1 MFHAFCYEI
10 ARMNPRN
17 RAELLTQLTL
27 QLVVYHARQ
36 EPPPRQDEVL
46 IALAASLAALVSTI
60 EPISANSVA
69 ISSDAKLPSPTEAL
83 DTVKNIDL
91 PKGITLSGTVEPI
104 QAPASIKDAGTDAKN
119 KKESDITDN
128 QIAIA
133 NDKQDH
139 QDHQE

>member
-1 MFHAFCYEI
+1 MKYS
-10 ARMNPRN
+10 
-17 RAELLTQLTL
+17 
-27 QLVVYHARQ
+27 
-36 EPPPRQDEVL
+36 

-139 QDHQE
+139 QDHQEWRMLRL